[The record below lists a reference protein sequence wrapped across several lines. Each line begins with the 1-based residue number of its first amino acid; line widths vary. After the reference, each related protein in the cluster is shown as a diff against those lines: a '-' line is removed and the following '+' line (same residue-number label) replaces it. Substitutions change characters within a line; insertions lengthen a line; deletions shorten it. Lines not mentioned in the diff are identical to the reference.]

1 MASARSC
8 PSRKNICPKHPL
20 GLNRRL
26 APPPGTRVPQRMLRN
41 VLVSKLFK
49 RLSRISRATL
59 QERVGASLYR
69 DNQRQCLIW
78 LGQVS

>member
-1 MASARSC
+1 
-8 PSRKNICPKHPL
+8 
-20 GLNRRL
+20 
-26 APPPGTRVPQRMLRN
+26 MLRN